1 MYFEYPAC
9 LITALRYVIKLN
21 SFNIKHHLY
30 KDFDIQDQDQRWI
43 LNIELM
49 ESERITSEPTK

>member
-9 LITALRYVIKLN
+9 LITALCYVIKLN
-21 SFNIKHHLY
+21 SLNIKHHLY
-30 KDFDIQDQDQRWI
+30 KDFDIQDQRWI